1 MKILVLNSGSS
12 SIKYQLFDM
21 RTKTVLAS
29 GIIEQIGER
38 QSRLTHQTRS
48 DQGSMDEIIKTE
60 AVADHLAGFQLMGG
74 VLKDSGAL
82 RDTGELSGIG
92 HRVVHG
98 GEAFKAP
105 TLINKTVIDTI
116 RQLSPLAPL
125 HNPANLLGIEVAM
138 QSAPQVPHV
147 AVFDTAFH
155 QSLPEHA
162 YCYAIPHDLY
172 KAHQVRRYGFHG
184 TSHGY
189 VAKQAAIMMD
199 RPLDTL
205 NLITLHLGNGAS
217 AAAIKD
223 GQCIDTSMGMTPL
236 EGLIMGTRCGDID
249 PAIIFYLKRKT
260 GLTRDAVESLLNKD
274 SGLKGI
280 CGIVDMREVIES
292 AQSGDSR
299 AKLAIEMVCYRIKKY
314 IGAYYAVLGRLD
326 ALVFTA
332 GIGEKSALIRAGACQ
347 GLSHLGLEVDP
358 AKNESPSKNA
368 FEIQTKTSTAKIL
381 VIPTNEELEIA
392 EQTVA
397 CIENRREGGV

>member
-381 VIPTNEELEIA
+381 VVPTNEELEIA
-392 EQTVA
+392 EQTVV
-397 CIENRREGGV
+397 CIEKRARR